1 LQKKYIK
8 KIAIIAL
15 SFILLFGA
23 AQGVI
28 AQDLE
33 NKEEDEYDS
42 FQKFQEVL
50 FYLKNYHVDEMGY
63 DRILE
68 GAIDGM
74 LQEADPYSYYLT
86 PDEYEEMQIEF
97 EGHFGGIGIRI
108 LMVEGELTIVSPI
121 KGTPGD
127 KVGLQAK
134 DVITHIEGEPTSE
147 MTQKEAVDMM
157 RGEPG
162 TEVNITVRREG
173 EDSALEFNIERADI
187 EIPYVSSE
195 MKNDNIAYISVTEFA
210 EDVGL
215 KVRKAITNLKGKG
228 AEAIILDLRSNPG
241 GILTEA
247 INVSSNFIEKGTIVS
262 AKQRDGEAE
271 IYEASSSIAAVDL
284 PLVVL
289 TNGGS
294 ASASEIVSAAI
305 RDHERGTLV
314 GTRTFG
320 KGTVQRVIPLQDESA
335 IKMTIARYYTP
346 DKEFIH
352 EKGIEPDVKVEY
364 DPESEEDKQ
373 LNKAIEIL
381 EEILNNGE
389 MKKAS

>member
-1 LQKKYIK
+1 MQKKYIK
-8 KIAIIAL
+8 KLVVIAL
-15 SFILLFGA
+15 SFVLVFGA
-23 AQGVI
+23 AQGVL

-33 NKEEDEYDS
+33 TKEDDEYDS

-63 DRILE
+63 DKILE

-108 LMVEGELTIVSPI
+108 LTVEGELTIVSPI

-127 KVGLQAK
+127 KAGLQAK
-134 DVITHIEGEPTSE
+134 DVITHIEDEPTSE

-173 EDSALEFNIERADI
+173 EDSSLEFNIERADI
-187 EIPYVSSE
+187 EIPYVTSE

-247 INVSSNFIEKGTIVS
+247 INVSSNFIKDGTIVS
-262 AKQRDGEAE
+262 AKQRDGESE
-271 IYEASSSIAAVDL
+271 IYEASSEIAAVDL
-284 PLVVL
+284 PLAVL
-289 TNGGS
+289 INGGS

-305 RDHERGTLV
+305 RDYDRGTLV
-314 GTRTFG
+314 GSRTFG
-320 KGTVQRVIPLQDESA
+320 KGTVQRVIPLKDESA

-346 DKEFIH
+346 DEEFIH
-352 EKGIEPDVKVEY
+352 EKGIEPDVKVEFN
-364 DPESEEDKQ
+364 PESEEDKQ

-381 EEILNNGE
+381 EEKLNKDE